1 MKGECNV
8 RECEVSPSFR
18 KTSELPKKGRTHPTD
33 LHLCIQPFLLVM

>member
-8 RECEVSPSFR
+8 REREVSPLFR
-18 KTSELPKKGRTHPTD
+18 KASELPKKGRTHPTD